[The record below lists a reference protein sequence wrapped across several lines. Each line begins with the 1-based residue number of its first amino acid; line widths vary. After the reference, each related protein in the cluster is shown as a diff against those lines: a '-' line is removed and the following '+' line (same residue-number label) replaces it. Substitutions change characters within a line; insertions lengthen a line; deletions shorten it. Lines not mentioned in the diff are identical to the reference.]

1 MMKKILP
8 ALAILGCIGFAMDQ
22 VYAAQNAEPG
32 AAQNAGQGAAA
43 GQAGGGRRG
52 AAQTNNAPGG
62 GQGGAPAGAT
72 EMEHGQP
79 VGNMRMGFANW
90 NVPPE
95 VAARGKGI
103 YSTNCS
109 FCHGSDA
116 AGAVGPNLRVSQVVL
131 SDKNGELLAPIVH
144 GALVDKGMPRVELTE
159 AQISDVAG
167 FLHSLAGT
175 RTPPEKINIL
185 VGNATDGKA
194 TFDRMCSSCHT
205 PESIAYLPQKIA
217 DPAALQQAWLLPGGP
232 GRGGFAPPP
241 LTAGVSKATPATATI
256 TTGPNQTVTGTVDR
270 IDDFYVSITLPNGKK
285 QSFERNGDQ
294 PKVVYNDPAAPHK
307 ELFRKYTDK
316 EIHDITA
323 YLVTLR

>member
-1 MMKKILP
+1 MTKKILP
-8 ALAILGCIGFAMDQ
+8 VLAIAGCIGFAINQ
-22 VYAAQNAEPG
+22 VYAAQNAG
-32 AAQNAGQGAAA
+32 AGGAQSAGPAAAA
-43 GQAGGGRRG
+43 GQAGGGGRRG
-52 AAQTNNAPGG
+52 AQTDNGAAP
-62 GQGGAPAGAT
+62 GAT
-72 EMEHGQP
+72 EVEHGQP

-217 DPAALQQAWLLPGGP
+217 DPKTLQQAWLLPGGL
-232 GRGGFAPPP
+232 GRGGGGFGGPAAVPG
-241 LTAGVSKATPATATI
+241 ASKAVPATATI
-256 TTGPNQTVTGTVDR
+256 TTGPNQTVTGVVNR
-270 IDDFYVSITLPNGKK
+270 IDDFYVEITLPDGKK

-294 PKVVYNDPAAPHK
+294 PKVVYNDPAAAHK